1 MVAVTE
7 GSAVDRIY
15 RMMLAMGYP
24 REAVDWLQRFRLH
37 VIICLAIG
45 AWGLVIGLIW
55 AVWSLVA

>member
-1 MVAVTE
+1 M
-7 GSAVDRIY
+7 DRIY